1 MVRRVHLSS
10 VRCVGIEGDV
20 LSMFVLRDSA
30 WQQDGTSCLRNRE
43 TYCSLPKWTHPGKI
57 ITFVK
62 QNQEQQGGHQN
73 SSSMG
78 KPQFSMTAICDPGF
92 LYPPIPVRSLGE
104 IRTRLYPTRPA
115 NRWSLG
121 TLGSN
126 CVTVGLRASREVSRR
141 GRRCGRWHALWG
153 NMT

>member
-78 KPQFSMTAICDPGF
+78 KPQFSSVLNDRHLRPGIPLPTDPGT
-92 LYPPIPVRSLGE
+92 VLG
-104 IRTRLYPTRPA
+104 
-115 NRWSLG
+115 
-121 TLGSN
+121 
-126 CVTVGLRASREVSRR
+126 
-141 GRRCGRWHALWG
+141 
-153 NMT
+153 